1 MMVTGLS
8 AHVQDSNNSWAVFFV
23 VNAVDTRN
31 SAENGTA
38 FFEQHFS
45 HVFFV
50 RDN

>member
-1 MMVTGLS
+1 MMVIGLN
-8 AHVQDSNNSWAVFFV
+8 AHVKDSNNSWAVSFV
-23 VNAVDTRN
+23 VNTVDTRS
-31 SAENGTA
+31 SAENETA